1 MRVENGAP
9 HVNPAR
15 ENAANDR
22 SARRAVEGT
31 DDAPGGADRVEISLE
46 ARGLHAGKPNAA
58 EEASPGTDARTMR
71 ILENLKNGYYDSS
84 EAIDALADE
93 LMIAFGI

>member
-1 MRVENGAP
+1 MRVENGAS

-15 ENAANDR
+15 GNAANDR
-22 SARRAVEGT
+22 RARRTAEGFGSGE
-31 DDAPGGADRVEISLE
+31 GGADRVEISLE
-46 ARGLHAGKPNAA
+46 ARDLQTGKPGGA
-58 EEASPGTDARTMR
+58 EEASAGTDARTMR